1 MLTRVLPVLL
11 AGFAATACEQAA
23 PPPATDYRPP
33 TPAEQAC
40 VSQGFARGSN
50 AYDQCMARENAI
62 GRPLPPPV
70 AAPPEGVFAFKDE
83 YGSAM
88 MPSET
93 GSTPRARSSARILPR
108 RRGERYL
115 A

>member
-1 MLTRVLPVLL
+1 MLKRVLPVLL
-11 AGFAATACEQAA
+11 SGFAVTACEQPAA
-23 PPPATDYRPP
+23 PPATDFRPP

-70 AAPPEGVFAFKDE
+70 SAPPEGVFAFKDE
-83 YGSAM
+83 YGFRYDALGNRLDAQGKVIS
-88 MPSET
+88 PH
-93 GSTPRARSSARILPR
+93 TP
-108 RRGERYL
+108 
-115 A
+115 